1 MWTELVGE
9 RENSACWGHVFL
21 IGDEWERNRLEWK
34 FCGISFPGGIFP
46 HAMDTSKT

>member
-1 MWTELVGE
+1 MNVRILLVG
-9 RENSACWGHVFL
+9 VIFFL

-34 FCGISFPGGIFP
+34 FCGISFPVGIFP